1 MIKNV
6 VQSKRQQRVQIVHNL
21 QERWSRN
28 LHLLDYWM
36 VWGGGVV
43 LLEIWIHRQNQFF
56 DCGGDFHNRSFQL
69 SARWNPPVP
78 ANIFL
83 SSATFIALKSV
94 IILFTLRATF
104 FASILAEIKE
114 INFKYGPASR
124 QWKLSTPKCRS
135 PYTESWVVDPMSE
148 ILLFVYI

>member
-1 MIKNV
+1 MNWEFASPDLLNSFRRWCRLFRNMDSLAEPILRLRRRFP
-6 VQSKRQQRVQIVHNL
+6 QSKFSTICSL
-21 QERWSRN
+21 KSPGTCK
-28 LHLLDYWM
+28 Y
-36 VWGGGVV
+36 
-43 LLEIWIHRQNQFF
+43 
-56 DCGGDFHNRSFQL
+56 
-69 SARWNPPVP
+69 
-78 ANIFL
+78 FL

-124 QWKLSTPKCRS
+124 QWKLSTTKCRS
-135 PYTESWVVDPMSE
+135 PYTESWVVDPMPE